1 MYDNAEEVLD
11 RYIELEKRTLKK
23 INAKEDSD
31 IIGSTSWKMKGIYE
45 DRLQLLEWIK
55 EDICG

>member
-1 MYDNAEEVLD
+1 MYDNAEEVLN
-11 RYIELEKRTLKK
+11 RYIELEKNTLKK
-23 INAKEDSD
+23 IEAMEDSN
-31 IIGSTSWKMKGIYE
+31 IVGSTSWKLKGIYE